1 LLNGESKEIFTN
13 CKEQF
18 HASGTGKLRSKKY
31 IENNDFRSFYI
42 ELIDKKLPVRPIWL
56 SCKGIAD

>member
-1 LLNGESKEIFTN
+1 LLNGESQEIFTN
-13 CKEQF
+13 CKDQF
-18 HASGTGKLRSKKY
+18 HAQELEKLRSKKY

-56 SCKGIAD
+56 SGKGIAD